1 MKLFTKIIAGQSL
14 ISWCLQLILIY
25 LAWEVADHKIANN
38 LYTIS
43 GAAVL
48 LILIYLSLA
57 HDNRHRQSKK

>member
-1 MKLFTKIIAGQSL
+1 MKLFTKIFAGQSL

-38 LYTIS
+38 PYTIS

-57 HDNRHRQSKK
+57 HDNRQRQSKK

>member
-1 MKLFTKIIAGQSL
+1 MKLFTKIFAGQSL

-57 HDNRHRQSKK
+57 HDNRQRQPKK

>member
-57 HDNRHRQSKK
+57 HDNRQRQSKK

>member
-1 MKLFTKIIAGQSL
+1 MIAGQSL

-57 HDNRHRQSKK
+57 HDNRQRQSKK

>member
-1 MKLFTKIIAGQSL
+1 MKLFTKIFAGQSL

-57 HDNRHRQSKK
+57 HDNRQRQSKK